1 MKNDP
6 NCKFDVLKI
15 RNDFPILSQRMNDK
29 PLIYLDSAAS
39 TMKPRQ
45 VVESIADLYYGYYS
59 NIHRAVY
66 LFSQISTERYE
77 NARSLVK
84 NYINAK
90 YDEEIIFTR
99 GATESINL
107 IAHSYG
113 RPNLKEGDEIIV
125 TEMEHHANI
134 VPWQQLCK
142 ETGAK
147 LRYIPFDNNGE
158 LILEEYDKMISNKTK
173 IVSIVHISNSLGTI
187 NPIKYIFEKAKEFGA
202 VTVLDAS
209 QSIQHVKVDVQALNC
224 DFLAFSGHK
233 IYGPTGVGIL
243 YGKLSILEDMPPYQT
258 GGDMI
263 KSVSFERSLFADVP
277 WRFEAGTQNIEGVIG
292 LGAAIEY
299 VNSIGLVEI
308 ANYEHSLL
316 EYANQKI
323 KEIPEVQI
331 IGNAKEKASLISFL
345 LEDIHPH
352 DVGTIMDKLGIA
364 VRTGQHCTEPTMKHF
379 GITATTRASFAF
391 YNTIDDI
398 NVFISGINQVIETF
412 NKI

>member
-15 RNDFPILSQRMNDK
+15 RNDFPILSQTMNDK

-45 VVESIADLYYGYYS
+45 VVESIADLYYGYYA
-59 NIHRAVY
+59 NIHRGVY
-66 LFSQISTERYE
+66 LFSQMSTERYE

-99 GATESINL
+99 GATEAINL

-187 NPIKYIFEKAKEFGA
+187 NPVKYIFEKAKEFGA

-224 DFLAFSGHK
+224 NFLAFSGHK
-233 IYGPTGVGIL
+233 IYGPTGIGIL

-277 WRFEAGTQNIEGVIG
+277 GRFEAGTQNIEGAIG
-292 LGAAIEY
+292 LGSAIEY
-299 VNSIGLVEI
+299 VNSIGLDEI

-323 KEIPEVQI
+323 KEIPQVQI

-398 NVFISGINQVIETF
+398 NVFIDGIRQVIETF
-412 NKI
+412 E

>member
-15 RNDFPILSQRMNDK
+15 RNDFPILSQTMNDK

-45 VVESIADLYYGYYS
+45 VVESIADLYYGYYA
-59 NIHRAVY
+59 NIHRGVY
-66 LFSQISTERYE
+66 LFSQMSTERYE

-99 GATESINL
+99 GATEAINL

-187 NPIKYIFEKAKEFGA
+187 NPVKYIFEKAKEFGA
-202 VTVLDAS
+202 ITVLDAS
-209 QSIQHVKVDVQALNC
+209 QSIQHVKVDVQAINC

-233 IYGPTGVGIL
+233 IYGPTGIGIL
-243 YGKLSILEDMPPYQT
+243 YGKLNILEDMPPYQT

-277 WRFEAGTQNIEGVIG
+277 GRFEAGTQNIEGAIG

-299 VNSIGLVEI
+299 VNSIGLDEI

-323 KEIPEVQI
+323 KEIPQVQI

-398 NVFISGINQVIETF
+398 NVFIDGIRQVIETF
-412 NKI
+412 E

>member
-6 NCKFDVLKI
+6 NCKFDVAKI
-15 RNDFPILSQRMNDK
+15 RSDFPILSQKMNAK

-45 VVESIADLYYGYYS
+45 VVESISDLYYGYYA
-59 NIHRAVY
+59 NIHRGVY
-66 LFSQISTERYE
+66 LFSQISTEKYE
-77 NARSLVK
+77 NARSVVK
-84 NYINAK
+84 KYINAK

-147 LRYIPFDNNGE
+147 LRYIPFDDKGE
-158 LILEEYDKMISNKTK
+158 LILEEYDKMVSNKTK

-187 NPIKYIFEKAKEFGA
+187 NPVKYIFNKAKEVGA
-202 VTVLDAS
+202 VTLLDAS
-209 QSIQHVKVDVQALNC
+209 QSIQHVKVDVQELNC

-233 IYGPTGVGIL
+233 IYGPTGIGIL
-243 YGKLSILEDMPPYQT
+243 YGKLHLLEDMPPYQT

-263 KSVSFERSLFADVP
+263 KSVSFERTLFADIP
-277 WRFEAGTQNIEGVIG
+277 GRFEAGTQNIEGAIG

-299 VNSIGLVEI
+299 VSSIGLDEI
-308 ANYEHSLL
+308 AQYEHSLL

-323 KEIPEVQI
+323 REIPQVTI
-331 IGNAKEKASLISFL
+331 IGNAKQKASLISFL

-398 NVFISGINQVIETF
+398 NVFIEGIKQVIETF
-412 NKI
+412 E

>member
-1 MKNDP
+1 MNNDP

-15 RNDFPILSQRMNDK
+15 RNDFPILSQTMNDK
-29 PLIYLDSAAS
+29 PLVYLDSAAS

-45 VVESIADLYYGYYS
+45 VVESIADLYYGYYA
-59 NIHRAVY
+59 NIHRGVY
-66 LFSQISTERYE
+66 LFSQMSTERYE

-99 GATESINL
+99 GATEAINL

-187 NPIKYIFEKAKEFGA
+187 NPVKYIFDKAKEFGA

-233 IYGPTGVGIL
+233 IYGPTGIGIL
-243 YGKLSILEDMPPYQT
+243 YGKLSILEDMTPYQT

-263 KSVSFERSLFADVP
+263 KSVSFERTLFADVP
-277 WRFEAGTQNIEGVIG
+277 GRFEAGTQNIEGAIG
-292 LGAAIEY
+292 LGSAIEY
-299 VNSIGLVEI
+299 VNSIGLDEI

-316 EYANQKI
+316 EYANHKI
-323 KEIPEVQI
+323 KEIPQVQI

-398 NVFISGINQVIETF
+398 NVFIDGIRQVIETF
-412 NKI
+412 E

>member
-1 MKNDP
+1 MKNCP

-15 RNDFPILSQRMNDK
+15 RNDFPILSQTMNDK

-45 VVESIADLYYGYYS
+45 VVESIADLYYGYYA
-59 NIHRAVY
+59 NIYRGVY
-66 LFSQISTERYE
+66 LFSQMSTERYE

-99 GATESINL
+99 GATEAINL

-187 NPIKYIFEKAKEFGA
+187 NPVKYIFEKAKEFGA
-202 VTVLDAS
+202 ITVLDAS
-209 QSIQHVKVDVQALNC
+209 QSIQHVKVDVQAINC

-233 IYGPTGVGIL
+233 IYGPTGIGIL
-243 YGKLSILEDMPPYQT
+243 YGKLNILEDMPPYQT

-277 WRFEAGTQNIEGVIG
+277 GRFEAGTQNIEGAIG

-299 VNSIGLVEI
+299 VNSIGLDEI

-323 KEIPEVQI
+323 KEIPQVQI

-364 VRTGQHCTEPTMKHF
+364 VRTGQHCAEPTMKHF

-398 NVFISGINQVIETF
+398 NVFIDGIRQVIETF
-412 NKI
+412 E

>member
-45 VVESIADLYYGYYS
+45 VVESIADLYYGYYA

-66 LFSQISTERYE
+66 LLSQISTERYE

-187 NPIKYIFEKAKEFGA
+187 NPVKYIFEKAKEFGA

-299 VNSIGLVEI
+299 VNSIGLEEI
-308 ANYEHSLL
+308 ANYEQSLL

-398 NVFISGINQVIETF
+398 NVFINGINQVIETF
-412 NKI
+412 N

>member
-1 MKNDP
+1 MNSDP
-6 NCKFDVLKI
+6 NCQFDVLKI
-15 RNDFPILSQRMNDK
+15 RNDFPILSQEMNGK

-45 VVESIADLYYGYYS
+45 VVESIANLYYGYYA
-59 NIHRAVY
+59 NIHRGVY
-66 LFSQISTERYE
+66 LFSQMSTEQYE
-77 NARSLVK
+77 NTRTIVR

-113 RPNLKEGDEIIV
+113 KFNLKEGDEIIV

-173 IVSIVHISNSLGTI
+173 IISIVHISNSLGTI
-187 NPIKYIFEKAKEFGA
+187 NPVKYIFDKAKEVGA

-209 QSIQHVKVDVQALNC
+209 QSIQHVKVDVQDLNC

-233 IYGPTGVGIL
+233 IYGPTGIGIL
-243 YGKLSILEDMPPYQT
+243 YGKLNLLEDMQPYQT

-263 KSVSFERSLFADVP
+263 KSVSFERTLFADVP
-277 WRFEAGTQNIEGVIG
+277 GRFEAGTQNIEGAIG

-299 VNSIGLVEI
+299 VNSIGLDAI
-308 ANYEHSLL
+308 AKYEHSLL

-323 KEIPEVQI
+323 KEIPQVQV
-331 IGNAKEKASLISFL
+331 IGTAREKASLISFL

-398 NVFISGINQVIETF
+398 NVFIDGIKQVIETF
-412 NKI
+412 E

>member
-6 NCKFDVLKI
+6 NCQFDVLKI
-15 RNDFPILSQRMNDK
+15 RNDFPILFQQMNGK
-29 PLIYLDSAAS
+29 PLVYLDSAAS

-45 VVESIADLYYGYYS
+45 VVESIANFYYGYYA
-59 NIHRAVY
+59 NIHRGVY
-66 LFSQISTERYE
+66 LFSQMSTERYE
-77 NARSLVK
+77 NARYQVK

-90 YDEEIIFTR
+90 YEEEIIFTR

-134 VPWQQLCK
+134 VPWQQVCK
-142 ETGAK
+142 ETGAL
-147 LRYIPFDNNGE
+147 LRYIPFDDNGE
-158 LILEEYDKMISNKTK
+158 LILEEYEKMLNNKTK
-173 IVSIVHISNSLGTI
+173 IVSVVHISNSLGTI
-187 NPIKYIFEKAKEFGA
+187 NPVKYIFDKAKEFGA
-202 VTVLDAS
+202 ITVLDAS
-209 QSIQHVKVDVQALNC
+209 QSIQHIKVDVQELNC

-233 IYGPTGVGIL
+233 IYAPTGIGVL
-243 YGKLSILEDMPPYQT
+243 YGKLHLLEDMPPYQT

-263 KSVSFERSLFADVP
+263 KTVSFERTLFADVP
-277 WRFEAGTQNIEGVIG
+277 AKFEAGTQNIEGAIG

-299 VNSIGLVEI
+299 INSIGLPAI
-308 ANYEHSLL
+308 AKYEHSLL
-316 EYANQKI
+316 EYANQKAL
-323 KEIPEVQI
+323 EIPQVKI
-331 IGNAKEKASLISFL
+331 IGTAREKASLISFI

-352 DVGTIMDKLGIA
+352 DVGTILDKLGIA

-398 NVFISGINQVIETF
+398 NVFIDGIKQVIETF
-412 NKI
+412 E

>member
-6 NCKFDVLKI
+6 NCQFDVLKI
-15 RNDFPILSQRMNDK
+15 RNDFPILFQQMNGK
-29 PLIYLDSAAS
+29 PLVYLDSAAS

-45 VVESIADLYYGYYS
+45 VVESIANLYYGYYA
-59 NIHRAVY
+59 NIHRGVY
-66 LFSQISTERYE
+66 LFSQMSTERYE
-77 NARSLVK
+77 NARYQVK

-90 YDEEIIFTR
+90 YEEEIIFTR

-134 VPWQQLCK
+134 VPWQQVCK
-142 ETGAK
+142 ETGAL
-147 LRYIPFDNNGE
+147 LRYIPFDDNGE
-158 LILEEYDKMISNKTK
+158 LILEEYEKMLNNKTK
-173 IVSIVHISNSLGTI
+173 IVSVVHISNSLGTI
-187 NPIKYIFEKAKEFGA
+187 NPVKYIFDKAKEFGA
-202 VTVLDAS
+202 ITVLDAS
-209 QSIQHVKVDVQALNC
+209 QSIQHIKVDVQELNC

-233 IYGPTGVGIL
+233 IYAPTGIGVL
-243 YGKLSILEDMPPYQT
+243 YGKLHLLEDMPPYQT

-263 KSVSFERSLFADVP
+263 KTVSFERTLFADVP
-277 WRFEAGTQNIEGVIG
+277 AKFEAGTQNIEGAIG

-299 VNSIGLVEI
+299 INSIGLPAI
-308 ANYEHSLL
+308 AKYEHSLL
-316 EYANQKI
+316 EYANQKAL
-323 KEIPEVQI
+323 EIPQVKI
-331 IGNAKEKASLISFL
+331 IGTAREKASLISFI

-352 DVGTIMDKLGIA
+352 DVGTILDKLGIA

-398 NVFISGINQVIETF
+398 NVFIDGIKQVIETF
-412 NKI
+412 E

>member
-1 MKNDP
+1 MNNDP
-6 NCKFDVLKI
+6 NCQFDVLKI
-15 RNDFPILSQRMNDK
+15 RKDFPILSQEMNGK

-45 VVESIADLYYGYYS
+45 VVESIANLYYGYYA
-59 NIHRAVY
+59 NIHRGVY
-66 LFSQISTERYE
+66 LFSHMSTERYE
-77 NARSLVK
+77 NTRTIVR

-107 IAHSYG
+107 IAHSFG
-113 RPNLKEGDEIIV
+113 RFNLKEGDEIIV

-158 LILEEYDKMISNKTK
+158 LILEEYDKMINNKTK

-187 NPIKYIFEKAKEFGA
+187 NPVKYIFQKAKEFGA

-209 QSIQHVKVDVQALNC
+209 QSIQHIKVDVQDLNC

-233 IYGPTGVGIL
+233 IYGPTGIGIL
-243 YGKLSILEDMPPYQT
+243 YGKLNLLEDMQPYQT

-263 KSVSFERSLFADVP
+263 KSVSFERTLFADVP
-277 WRFEAGTQNIEGVIG
+277 GRFEAGTQNIEGAIG

-299 VNSIGLVEI
+299 INSIGLDAI
-308 ANYEHSLL
+308 AKYEHSLL

-323 KEIPEVQI
+323 KEIPQVQI
-331 IGNAKEKASLISFL
+331 IGTARDKASLISFL

-398 NVFISGINQVIETF
+398 NVFIDGIRQVIETF
-412 NKI
+412 E